1 MKKLILCSVATGLI
15 FSTMLSTQ
23 ALGVIA
29 ISPTNYCSYS
39 VEDATNVQRILTG
52 TIKSNDYYLSKYDL
66 NGDGF
71 LSIND
76 ATLIQKDCASIVNL
90 TNIYN
95 GEGNNIAKSAI
106 SYYESN
112 CYSDK
117 FVYSEE
123 SVFSD
128 TDTEGVCYLRDAQGN
143 AYIDNTSF
151 VVMSILGIT
160 YDKSPYV
167 SNKGSNTVWTPSD
180 LLYSMG
186 IGNLVKYAGVFDEI
200 NTYMNNYGYS
210 DEMGKMFANYIKNN
224 YEVVYDVTSD
234 DTFSTS
240 NLRPGDII
248 ILNDEGIKMAVVA
261 DETSGYFIV
270 KDGNPTIM
278 YKDCMENKDLI
289 YCICR
294 IS

>member
-1 MKKLILCSVATGLI
+1 MKKLILCSVVTSLI

-23 ALGVIA
+23 VSAVTTA
-29 ISPTNYCSYS
+29 SPTNYCNYS
-39 VEDATNVQRILTG
+39 IEDATNTQRILAG
-52 TIKSNDYYLSKYDL
+52 IIEDNDYYLSKYDL
-66 NGDGF
+66 NRSGS
-71 LSIND
+71 LSIDD
-76 ATLIQKDCASIVNL
+76 ATLIQKDCAGLVNL
-90 TNIYN
+90 TNSYN

-106 SYYESN
+106 SYYESS
-112 CYSDK
+112 CCSDK
-117 FVYSEE
+117 FIYNEE

-128 TDTEGVCYLRDAQGN
+128 TNTEGVCHLRDAEGN

-151 VVMSILGIT
+151 VIMSILGIT
-160 YDKSPYV
+160 YDKSPYA
-167 SNKGSNTVWTPSD
+167 SNKNANAVWTPSD
-180 LLYSMG
+180 LLYSIG

-200 NTYMNNYGYS
+200 NNYINQYGYS
-210 DEMGKMFANYIKNN
+210 DEIGKMLANYIKNN
-224 YEVVYDVTSD
+224 YEVVYDAMGNEAFTTSD
-234 DTFSTS
+234 
-240 NLRPGDII
+240 LRPGDIM

-270 KDGNPTIM
+270 KDGNPAIL

>member
-15 FSTMLSTQ
+15 FSTALSTQ
-23 ALGVIA
+23 VSAVTTA
-29 ISPTNYCSYS
+29 SPTNYCNYS
-39 VEDATNVQRILTG
+39 IEDATNTQKILAG
-52 TIKSNDYYLSKYDL
+52 IIEDNDYYLSKYDL
-66 NGDGF
+66 NGSGS
-71 LSIND
+71 LSIDD
-76 ATLIQKDCASIVNL
+76 ATLIQKDCAGIANL
-90 TNIYN
+90 TNSYK

-106 SYYESN
+106 SYYESS
-112 CYSDK
+112 YYRDK
-117 FVYSEE
+117 FIYNEE

-128 TDTEGVCYLRDAQGN
+128 TDTEGVCHLRDAEGN

-151 VVMSILGIT
+151 VIMSILGIT
-160 YDKSPYV
+160 YDKSPYA
-167 SNKGSNTVWTPSD
+167 SNKSANTVWTPSD

-200 NTYMNNYGYS
+200 NAYINQYGYS
-210 DEMGKMFANYIKNN
+210 DEIGKMLANYIKNN
-224 YEVVYDVTSD
+224 YEVVYDATGNETFTTSD
-234 DTFSTS
+234 
-240 NLRPGDII
+240 LRPGDIM
-248 ILNDEGIKMAVVA
+248 ILNDEGIKMAIVA

-270 KDGNPTIM
+270 KDGNPAIL